1 MNIRYLRNTKVF
13 PAALQQISCVNSSG
27 SRIDLRG
34 AWTLEG
40 GRGAWPGPNPKNP
53 MKMKEFS
60 QTFPKVYFF
69 TECRG
74 RGGLGPPAPPPRS
87 ATGESP
93 TRLGGCFFSTFSQH
107 VEFPLH
113 LRGPHKFAK
122 LIYHIKPR
130 SNVSK
135 QFPFFF
141 YTFVILIPKTR
152 YFSLQLSKMKWQIIL
167 LWHFA

>member
-74 RGGLGPPAPPPRS
+74 RGGLGPPAPPLDP
-87 ATGESP
+87 
-93 TRLGGCFFSTFSQH
+93 LLVKVQLDWVVVFFRPFRNMWNFHFTCEDHTNLPNWSTTLNPDQM
-107 VEFPLH
+107 FP
-113 LRGPHKFAK
+113 
-122 LIYHIKPR
+122 
-130 SNVSK
+130 SN
-135 QFPFFF
+135 FLFFF
-141 YTFVILIPKTR
+141 
-152 YFSLQLSKMKWQIIL
+152 IL
-167 LWHFA
+167 LSFSFPRPDISHFSYQKWNGK